1 MIIVDKVLNQEDLQA
16 MAKTRFG
23 DMIKGVADIDRGIIA
38 LDAELSADLEALLL
52 ANGSKQKDLWG
63 FNIYSEET
71 EDDFIEYDSLIN
83 IRPRQGNRS
92 RGVEDDAI
100 REKIRET
107 IIKWVNL

>member
-63 FNIYSEET
+63 FNIYPEESG
-71 EDDFIEYDSLIN
+71 DDFIEYDSLIN
-83 IRPRQGNRS
+83 IRPGQGNRS
-92 RGVEDDAI
+92 RGVEDDAT
-100 REKIRET
+100 REKLKET